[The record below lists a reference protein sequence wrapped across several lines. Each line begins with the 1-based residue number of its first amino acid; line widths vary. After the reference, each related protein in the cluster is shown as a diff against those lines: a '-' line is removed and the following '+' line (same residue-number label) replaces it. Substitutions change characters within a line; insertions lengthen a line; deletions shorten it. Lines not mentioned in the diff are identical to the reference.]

1 MNTSKE
7 LGMTVVQ
14 ISQAPDRA
22 AYEAV
27 RAALP
32 TEPPAGLLLH
42 TAHELPDGKVQLVD
56 VYRSAHDLRAFV
68 EGTLFPAFERTGHLP
83 HVTAQPRPVPHE
95 AFFVQTPEGRA

>member
-1 MNTSKE
+1 
-7 LGMTVVQ
+7 MTVVQ

-42 TAHELPDGKVQLVD
+42 TAHELPDGTVQLVD
-56 VYRSAHDLRAFV
+56 DYRTAQDLRAFV
-68 EGTLFPAFERTGHLP
+68 EGTLFPAFERAGRLAQT
-83 HVTAQPRPVPHE
+83 TAQARPVPHE
-95 AFFVQTPEGRA
+95 AFFVQTPDGATVTTG